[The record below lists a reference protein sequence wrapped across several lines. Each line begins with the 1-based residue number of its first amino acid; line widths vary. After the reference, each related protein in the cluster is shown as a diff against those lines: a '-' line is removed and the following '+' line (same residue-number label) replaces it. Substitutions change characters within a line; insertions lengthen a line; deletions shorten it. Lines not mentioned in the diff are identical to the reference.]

1 MVMLSPV
8 LLGSEQLMGELMS
21 QLPRAAGR
29 RIVPE
34 PTIGQSWRG
43 YSEESV
49 SDARCLQGTDDAR
62 AAALLGRL
70 IGTGGTESAF
80 SQSNQWWAL
89 QQWSGGIDKLASH
102 MQTFVK
108 KCSYATSDISGNY
121 PEFRQF
127 WSTYRS
133 LPPWLYRACSR

>member
-1 MVMLSPV
+1 MQNAPPFVAQAVMASMLSPV

-49 SDARCLQGTDDAR
+49 SDARCLQGTDEHEQ
-62 AAALLGRL
+62 L
-70 IGTGGTESAF
+70 
-80 SQSNQWWAL
+80 
-89 QQWSGGIDKLASH
+89 H
-102 MQTFVK
+102 
-108 KCSYATSDISGNY
+108 CSVA
-121 PEFRQF
+121 
-127 WSTYRS
+127 
-133 LPPWLYRACSR
+133 